1 MTTYLHSL
9 ACAFD
14 PVLWAKTHL
23 LFESESWQC
32 DVLRSTAPRVAL
44 NCCRQA
50 GKSTISAVLAL
61 HTALHRRESL
71 VLVAAPSLRQSG
83 ELYRKIEAFMGQLV
97 VRPDVAESNAS
108 TLAFKN
114 GSRICVIPTSEA
126 TLRGFS
132 NPRLVIVD
140 EASRV
145 SDEAIAAIR
154 PMLSNGG
161 GKLVLL
167 SSPAGQR
174 GAFFQAYTEQR
185 SDWEWHEIKA
195 TQISRISPEFLEAE
209 KRAMGPRVFGQEY
222 MCEFNETD
230 GALFDLDQI
239 NATMSSAV
247 SPLFGP
253 NGSLAA
259 RQNELLSNRVIPLFG
274 GRP

>member
-1 MTTYLHSL
+1 MSFLHSL
-9 ACAFD
+9 ACAID
-14 PVLWAKTHL
+14 PVLWAKTQIM
-23 LFESESWQC
+23 FEPEEWQC
-32 DVLRSTAPRVAL
+32 NVLRSTAPRVAL
-44 NCCRQA
+44 NCSRQA
-50 GKSTISAVLAL
+50 GKSTISAALAL
-61 HTALHRRESL
+61 HTALHRRDSL
-71 VLVAAPSLRQSG
+71 VLIAAPSLRQSG
-83 ELYRKIEAFMGQLV
+83 ELSRKVEDFLSQLA
-97 VRPDVAESNAS
+97 VRPQVAESNAS
-108 TLAFKN
+108 TTAFAN
-114 GSRICVIPTSEA
+114 GSRIVVIPTSEA

-167 SSPAGQR
+167 SSPAGKR

-185 SDWEWHEIKA
+185 GDWEWHEIKA
-195 TQISRISPEFLEAE
+195 TQIARISPEFLEAE

-239 NATMSSAV
+239 NATMSSEV
-247 SPLFGP
+247 RPLFGE
-253 NGSLAA
+253 NGTFAA
-259 RQNELLSNRVIPLFG
+259 RQSELLSNRVIPLFG
-274 GRP
+274 GRQ